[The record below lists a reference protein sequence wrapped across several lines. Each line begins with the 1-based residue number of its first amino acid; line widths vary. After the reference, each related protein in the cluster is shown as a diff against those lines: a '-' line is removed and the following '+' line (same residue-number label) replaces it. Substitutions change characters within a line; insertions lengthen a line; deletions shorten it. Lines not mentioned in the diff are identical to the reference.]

1 MVDTATREDGL
12 HQALDQL
19 TAVVDATE
27 SLSIGN
33 TIVEEDT
40 ARVILE
46 VDTTIYPR
54 SPEGLSVRPR
64 ELVTIQFNGHFPWI
78 PPTAFVMHGRWAGFP
93 HVLQGIQLCLYLDP
107 ATQWQPESGMAGYIE
122 RLSGWFEEAI
132 AGEFDPRTALYH
144 PVGGVLH
151 RTPGAPTIVVG
162 DPFPFGDDLL
172 HFQRVLLRRLSP
184 HRVDLV
190 AWRRDRRVNHTHI
203 GLLVVLPKMLPFGAG
218 SLLSDLT
225 DIVGLQQSNG
235 ARKKLLRK
243 LRQTSDALNPS
254 DPLQIVIAVPNP
266 ANDGQGRF
274 HLIAGHV
281 DSGDINESLTA
292 AAQRGLGKSPPPD
305 EPEMSW
311 LYVDDLRPG
320 VSVRRDSDQ
329 PSQHLRGRSVELWGC
344 GALGSWMAELL
355 VRAGVAQITLRDPGY
370 VTRGLLVRQNFTEL
384 DVGRPKAEALA
395 DRLRQVD
402 GGVDVRPVVGICQP
416 AISESPSCDLV
427 VDATA
432 STGVATA
439 IETAQVSGQLRV
451 PLVQVAADTET
462 ATLSILT
469 VRHPQSGYTTNDIDQ
484 ALHIRAKSDPDLAP
498 CLDFWDQTAA
508 PPLTPTLGC
517 SVPTF
522 RGSGADLAAI
532 ACTAVNLASLALG
545 RSLSGGYLFASPHS
559 PHGVPPLTAIA
570 ISDAPEPI
578 DDESPRQQ
586 ADSRSASENVP
597 PAAIQAVLDTSS
609 GTDGREPS
617 QVKQDI

>member
-1 MVDTATREDGL
+1 MIDTATNEDRL
-12 HQALDQL
+12 HQAFDQL

-27 SLSIGN
+27 SLSISN
-33 TIVEEDT
+33 AIVEEDT

-54 SPEGLSVRPR
+54 GPGGLPVRPR
-64 ELVTIQFNGHFPWI
+64 ELVTIQLNGHFPWI

-93 HVLQGIQLCLYLDP
+93 HVLQGIRLCLYLDP
-107 ATQWQPESGMAGYIE
+107 TTQWQPESGMAGYIGA
-122 RLSGWFEEAI
+122 LSGWFEEAI
-132 AGEFDPRTALYH
+132 AGEFDARTALYH

-151 RTPGAPTIVVG
+151 RTPGAPTIVVR
-162 DPFPFGDDLL
+162 DPFPFDHDSL

-190 AWRRDRRVNHTHI
+190 AWRRNKGVGHTHI

-218 SLLSDLT
+218 SRLSDLT

-235 ARKKLLRK
+235 ARKKLLQK
-243 LRQTSDALNPS
+243 LRQTSNAIDPS

-292 AAQRGLGKSPPPD
+292 AAQRGLGDSPSPD
-305 EPEMSW
+305 EPEMNW

-329 PSQHLRGRSVELWGC
+329 PSQHLQGRSVELWGC

-355 VRAGVAQITLRDPGY
+355 VRAGVSQITLRDPGY

-395 DRLRQVD
+395 DRLRQID
-402 GGVDVRPVVGICQP
+402 SSLDVRPVVGICQP
-416 AISESPSCDLV
+416 AISESPNCDFV
-427 VDATA
+427 VDATVSTSVA
-432 STGVATA
+432 SA
-439 IETAQVSGQLRV
+439 IETGQESGQLRV
-451 PLVQVAADTET
+451 PLVQVATDIET
-462 ATLSILT
+462 ATLGILT
-469 VRHPQSGYTTNDIDQ
+469 TCHPLSSCTTSDIDQ
-484 ALHIRAKSDPDLAP
+484 ALHIRAESDPDLAP
-498 CLDFWDQTAA
+498 FLGFWDQAA
-508 PPLTPTLGC
+508 TPPLTPTLGC

-522 RGSGADLAAI
+522 RGSSADLAAI
-532 ACTAVNLASLALG
+532 ASTAVNLASLAIG
-545 RSLSGGYLFASPHS
+545 RSLSGGYLFASPHA
-559 PHGVPPLTAIA
+559 PYGVPSLTASSA
-570 ISDAPEPI
+570 TDARQLI
-578 DDESPRQQ
+578 DHEALDRKPCSP
-586 ADSRSASENVP
+586 SASEKVP
-597 PAAIQAVLDTSS
+597 PTTASALLGTSS
-609 GTDGREPS
+609 GGDRLESSRKEQGT
-617 QVKQDI
+617 